1 MEIASFKDLRVTTM
15 TLIAPFKGKIC
26 IDSTFA
32 LLPVTKIDL
41 PRKKRSTK
49 KIKIP
54 HCGIPGAIV
63 SMRFKGCTRG
73 IFRSASRRH
82 FRNSITM
89 DISTQEKNIS
99 LKLSKNSIHM
109 CGPTSLAMGQE
120 AIDYLFGY
128 IEEIQQ
134 ELQYMNRDPDKK
146 QQTLEWL
153 MTSTRGEAID
163 RVQKYILPSENI
175 SLAVTQ
181 TFQDHQV
188 VIPTLDTAPAK
199 VDVRLARF
207 LLRHAHEFLY
217 HSELMMEFEHIS
229 HLEGIVEE
237 SIQMERI
244 FKAMVNY
251 NYHLGFNVNRQRLK
265 DVFDAVGGGWCV
277 RYDPLIDH
285 TVTIQIPYQ
294 VPPEAEFMR
303 KPDKVHCHTFMV
315 QKSGVVTQ
323 SGPDE
328 TIMKPAYYVFMNI
341 IQTYYGYILKTDDL

>member
-1 MEIASFKDLRVTTM
+1 MEIPFFKDLRVTTM
-15 TLIAPFKGKIC
+15 TLIAPFEGKIC

-32 LLPVTKIDL
+32 LLPVTKVDL

-73 IFRSASRRH
+73 IFRSTSRRH

-89 DISTQEKNIS
+89 DISTKQKNIS

-109 CGPTSLAMGQE
+109 CGPTSLEMGQE

-128 IEEIQQ
+128 INEIQE
-134 ELQYMNRDPDKK
+134 ELQYMNADTEKK
-146 QQTLEWL
+146 QTTLEWL
-153 MTSTRGEAID
+153 MQATQGTAID
-163 RVQKYILPSENI
+163 RTQKYILPSENI

-181 TFQDHQV
+181 TLQDHQV
-188 VIPTLDTAPAK
+188 AIPSLETAPPE
-199 VDVRLARF
+199 VDVRLAKF

-229 HLEGIVEE
+229 QLEKIVEE
-237 SIQMERI
+237 PIQMDRI
-244 FKAMVNY
+244 FKAMVNF

-277 RYDPLIDH
+277 RYDPRIDH
-285 TVTIQIPYQ
+285 TVTIQIPYE
-294 VPPEAEFMR
+294 VLSEAEFMR

-328 TIMKPAYYVFMNI
+328 TIMKPAYYTFMNI
-341 IQTYYGYILKTDDL
+341 IQTYYGYILKTDDV